1 KDNRRYVYAATDR
14 FDEATDIRRSIRDSK
29 FKLIYNGDTSSPV
42 YKSVRYRKQMQTMQI
57 LDSLEKNRELN
68 NFFSNW
74 FSKRKNS
81 FELYEV
87 SKDYYELNNLISNT
101 KYNQIY
107 ESLKHQLFKWI
118 NESDYGNMSEP
129 IMLDSMFS
137 NSMSI
142 PKLNI
147 PKLIQLDE
155 GYLIKSN
162 NLFASVGWRNKKE
175 KVWKIYNEDELIQ
188 PKNDFEILIFKPGY
202 EVFVKTFK
210 K

>member
-1 KDNRRYVYAATDR
+1 
-14 FDEATDIRRSIRDSK
+14 
-29 FKLIYNGDTSSPV
+29 
-42 YKSVRYRKQMQTMQI
+42 
-57 LDSLEKNRELN
+57 
-68 NFFSNW
+68 
-74 FSKRKNS
+74 
-81 FELYEV
+81 
-87 SKDYYELNNLISNT
+87 
-101 KYNQIY
+101 
-107 ESLKHQLFKWI
+107 
-118 NESDYGNMSEP
+118 
-129 IMLDSMFS
+129 MLDSMFS

-175 KVWKIYNEDELIQ
+175 KVWKIYNEGELIQ
-188 PKNDFEILIFKPGY
+188 PKNDFEVLIFRPGY